1 MFDNDDATKVI
12 GVSVAVIGG
21 CVALFGF
28 GTYAYCIGVAS
39 GAHTLRAAAEA
50 AGEMEAFEKIVA
62 AVGKIPVK

>member
-1 MFDNDDATKVI
+1 MFDSDDVTKAI

-21 CVALFGF
+21 CIALFGF
-28 GTYAYCIGVAS
+28 GTYAYCIGVVT